1 MEVGGMSASHGWWAM
16 ERYIDHGPNGE
27 WVWRL
32 CFDPHL
38 PGWPQ
43 LFRTRRE
50 CRAWIEEHH
59 GYIRQR
65 DDLKAMGWRMPR
77 AVMVSIVA
85 ASEDRKGS
93 A

>member
-1 MEVGGMSASHGWWAM
+1 MTREEYMQFLRPRALVSMIAG
-16 ERYIDHGPNGE
+16 YL
-27 WVWRL
+27 VWSL

-59 GYIRQR
+59 GYIRSR
-65 DDLKAMGWRMPR
+65 DDLKRMGWRMPR
-77 AVMVSIVA
+77 AVMVSIVKA
-85 ASEDRKGS
+85 TEEPS
-93 A
+93 